1 MRPATVFG
9 IFIKLVPSV
18 RVTLVQRNGQRE
30 LWERD
35 IQRELK
41 QRRRRRLRKRHFK
54 KVNSRCFKL
63 YRAYSI
69 SFNSS
74 NVVKFLWS

>member
-9 IFIKLVPSV
+9 IFTNLVPSV

-35 IQRELK
+35 IKRELK
-41 QRRRRRLRKRHFK
+41 QRRRRRLRKRHLKSEFALLQTS
-54 KVNSRCFKL
+54 SRLLHPVQF
-63 YRAYSI
+63 
-69 SFNSS
+69 
-74 NVVKFLWS
+74 VEG